1 MKNEILKT
9 LWMLRFQKM
18 KKNEE
23 EAAWKYQEILDRCLM
38 DFRDEKLI
46 VENLR
51 QLVREERM
59 HEKLAEELIQIVYQN
74 HPECGILAP

>member
-1 MKNEILKT
+1 MKNEFLKT

-23 EAAWKYQEILDRCLM
+23 EAAWKYQEILDQCLM
-38 DFRDEKLI
+38 DFKDEKLI
-46 VENLR
+46 VDNLR

-59 HEKLAEELIQIVYQN
+59 HEKLADELIQIVYQN